1 MDEDGRGR
9 PARGILG
16 NVRGPASDVV
26 AAPASPSNARRSD
39 ERRTSIELF
48 QIWINLPAS
57 QKFDPPSIRYLGAAH
72 GAPWREEV
80 VDGGTRVRTVLDEA
94 IIAAA
99 NESESEGAT
108 PNQRPRAEVYH
119 AHIPAGG
126 AWAPKVG
133 ADSSCSLYCRTG
145 QVTVPGPAGSIV
157 CKEGESCGFAPGAD
171 AIAVA
176 NAARGESDV
185 LLLVG
190 DRLREPVAMGGPIV
204 MNYDWEIDEAYRE
217 LQAGTFLK
225 RTKRT

>member
-1 MDEDGRGR
+1 MRTGTGAGAQHEEFWET
-9 PARGILG
+9 
-16 NVRGPASDVV
+16 SD
-26 AAPASPSNARRSD
+26 D
-39 ERRTSIELF
+39 RRTSIELF

-94 IIAAA
+94 IVAAA
-99 NESESEGAT
+99 SESCEGAT
-108 PNQRPRAEVYH
+108 PNQRPRAEVLH
-119 AHIPAGG
+119 AWIPAGG
-126 AWAPKVG
+126 AWNPKVG
-133 ADSSCSLYCRTG
+133 ADSSCSLYCREG
-145 QVTVPGPAGSIV
+145 QVSVPGPAGMV
-157 CKEGESCGFAPGAD
+157 NVKAGESCGFASGAD

-190 DRLREPVAMGGPIV
+190 ERLREPVAMGGPIV

-225 RTKRT
+225 RRKS

>member
-1 MDEDGRGR
+1 MDAHGSGR

-16 NVRGPASDVV
+16 NVRSPASEFVV
-26 AAPASPSNARRSD
+26 ASPPNTHRSD

-72 GAPWREEV
+72 GAPWHEEV
-80 VDGGTRVRTVLDEA
+80 VDGTRVRTVLDAA
-94 IIAAA
+94 IIDAAA
-99 NESESEGAT
+99 SDSEGAT

-133 ADSSCSLYCRTG
+133 ADSSCSLYCREG
-145 QVTVPGPAGSIV
+145 QVSVPGPAGMV
-157 CKEGESCGFAPGAD
+157 NVKAGESCGFSASGAET
-171 AIAVA
+171 ITCA

-225 RTKRT
+225 RRKS

>member
-1 MDEDGRGR
+1 M
-9 PARGILG
+9 
-16 NVRGPASDVV
+16 
-26 AAPASPSNARRSD
+26 
-39 ERRTSIELF
+39 
-48 QIWINLPAS
+48 PAS

-80 VDGGTRVRTVLDEA
+80 VDGTRVRTVLDEA

-99 NESESEGAT
+99 SDSSQGEGAT

-126 AWAPKVG
+126 AWNPKVG
-133 ADSSCSLYCRTG
+133 ADSSCSLYCREG
-145 QVTVPGPAGSIV
+145 QVSVPGPAGMV
-157 CKEGESCGFAPGAD
+157 TVKAGESCGFSASGAET
-171 AIAVA
+171 ITCA

-190 DRLREPVAMGGPIV
+190 ERLREPVARGGPIV
-204 MNYDWEIDEAYRE
+204 MNYDWEIDEACRE

-225 RTKRT
+225 RRKA

>member
-1 MDEDGRGR
+1 M
-9 PARGILG
+9 
-16 NVRGPASDVV
+16 
-26 AAPASPSNARRSD
+26 
-39 ERRTSIELF
+39 
-48 QIWINLPAS
+48 PAS

-94 IIAAA
+94 IITAAA
-99 NESESEGAT
+99 SQSEGAT
-108 PNQRPRAEVYH
+108 PNQRPRAEVLH
-119 AHIPAGG
+119 AWIPAGG
-126 AWAPKVG
+126 TWAPKVG
-133 ADSSCSLYCRTG
+133 ADSSCSLYCREG
-145 QVTVPGPAGSIV
+145 QVSVPGPAGMV
-157 CKEGESCGFAPGAD
+157 NVKAGESCGFASGAD

-225 RTKRT
+225 RRKS

>member
-1 MDEDGRGR
+1 M
-9 PARGILG
+9 
-16 NVRGPASDVV
+16 
-26 AAPASPSNARRSD
+26 ASPPNAHRSD

-80 VDGGTRVRTVLDEA
+80 VDGTRVRTVLDEA

-99 NESESEGAT
+99 SDSSQGEGAT

-126 AWAPKVG
+126 AWNPKVG
-133 ADSSCSLYCRTG
+133 ADSSCSLYCREG
-145 QVTVPGPAGSIV
+145 QVSVPGPAGMV
-157 CKEGESCGFAPGAD
+157 NVKAGESCGFASGAD
-171 AIAVA
+171 AIKCT

-190 DRLREPVAMGGPIV
+190 ERLREPVAMGGPIV

-225 RTKRT
+225 RSKS